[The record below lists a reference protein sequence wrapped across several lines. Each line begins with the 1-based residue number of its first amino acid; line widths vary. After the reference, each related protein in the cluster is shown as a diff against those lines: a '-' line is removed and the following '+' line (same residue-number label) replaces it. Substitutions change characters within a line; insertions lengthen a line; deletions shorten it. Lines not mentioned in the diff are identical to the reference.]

1 MKKLCM
7 RKLKAEGVGMCGNP
21 SCDGCKYKADIP
33 TANTLKYIQTLIAYK
48 RTHIERE
55 RKRLKELE
63 LMETELLSVVQ

>member
-1 MKKLCM
+1 MRRLCM

-21 SCDGCKYKADIP
+21 SCDGCKYKGDIP